1 MSHSQAWPPQ
11 NHVPPTSSFNK
22 DKQWPCNPLLSPRC
36 DAGQPGWGGPQ
47 DGHHPRLAAGWRWPT
62 AGRRAPQE
70 GTSGTAPYAA
80 PSLGGPWILCAPHR
94 SPPMEGWLAQE
105 RMLRSPSP
113 AACLSSSLRSSRST
127 SHWRSGLK
135 PGSLHK
141 SSHTTEVVWDL
152 PGLGGLWEASGSMG
166 GRDKSVIKDSVHRQQ
181 LYSDHSSG
189 PLQV

>member
-1 MSHSQAWPPQ
+1 MQPPAL
-11 NHVPPTSSFNK
+11 PTVRRRAAR
-22 DKQWPCNPLLSPRC
+22 L
-36 DAGQPGWGGPQ
+36 GVPQ

-62 AGRRAPQE
+62 AGRGAPQE
-70 GTSGTAPYAA
+70 GTSGTAP
-80 PSLGGPWILCAPHR
+80 APHR
-94 SPPMEGWLAQE
+94 SPPSEGWLAQD
-105 RMLRSPSP
+105 RMLGSPSP

-152 PGLGGLWEASGSMG
+152 PGPGGLWAARGSMG

-181 LYSDHSSG
+181 LYSDHSS
-189 PLQV
+189 